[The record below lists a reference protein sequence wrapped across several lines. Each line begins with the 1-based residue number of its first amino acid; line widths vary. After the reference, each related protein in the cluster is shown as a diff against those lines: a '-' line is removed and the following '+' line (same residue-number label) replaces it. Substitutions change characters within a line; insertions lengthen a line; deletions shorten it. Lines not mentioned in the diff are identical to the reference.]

1 MSSKKLIDQK
11 VYQDL
16 DEFATTLETIAKKL
30 REEGKFTFT
39 QGDETIEVVPNKR
52 VKVEYEYE
60 IESDGEH
67 EFEIEFEWY
76 PDRPDDGDFK
86 VE

>member
-39 QGDETIEVVPNKR
+39 QGDEAIEIEPSQN

-60 IESDGEH
+60 IEDGEH

-76 PDRPDDGDFK
+76 PDAPSAKDIK
-86 VE
+86 IE